1 MSKLQQRPV
10 TDHAAPPGRAR
21 FGWCLL
27 LVFIL
32 CAATGVAA
40 EVAPPS
46 ESQVKAACLFSLSK
60 YVEWPAPRFPDKASP
75 IVLGLHGEDRL
86 GNDLGHLVATKLID
100 NRKVMLNRGAA
111 AAEWRD
117 CHILFISASET
128 QRLPEILSKLN
139 GIPVL
144 TVGESPG
151 FLEHGG
157 IINFVMK
164 ERKVRLEVNLAA
176 AEKAGLKIS
185 ARLLAA
191 ADVVKKQ

>member
-1 MSKLQQRPV
+1 MSKPQQR
-10 TDHAAPPGRAR
+10 TATHHAARRGQARAA
-21 FGWCLL
+21 WCWL
-27 LVFIL
+27 LVFVL
-32 CAATGVAA
+32 CAATGIAA
-40 EVAPPS
+40 EVTPPS

-60 YVEWPAPRFPDKASP
+60 YVEWPASRFPEKTSP

-86 GNDLGHLVATKLID
+86 GNDLGPLVATRLID
-100 NRKVMLNRGAA
+100 NRKVILNRVAT

-128 QRLPEILSKLN
+128 QRLPDILSKLN
-139 GIPVL
+139 GVPVL